1 MGLEEEVVDEE
12 DDEETAEDCCAETED
27 EGLFFFNDV
36 FLGEDLV
43 CFLLL
48 SVEVGGG
55 VDGKDKI
62 LEEEVGDLILL
73 CFFKGENSSRII
85 VPGSLE
91 GLVLSKTLT
100 D

>member
-1 MGLEEEVVDEE
+1 VGLEEEVVDEE

-27 EGLFFFNDV
+27 EGLFFFKDV

-48 SVEVGGG
+48 CVEVGGG

-91 GLVLSKTLT
+91 GLVLSKILT

>member
-1 MGLEEEVVDEE
+1 VVLEEEVVDEE

-27 EGLFFFNDV
+27 EGLFFFKDV
-36 FLGEDLV
+36 FFGEDLV

-62 LEEEVGDLILL
+62 LEEEVGDLIFL
-73 CFFKGENSSRII
+73 CFFKGENSSMII

>member
-27 EGLFFFNDV
+27 EGLFFFKDV

>member
-1 MGLEEEVVDEE
+1 MDEE

-27 EGLFFFNDV
+27 EGLFFFKDV

-48 SVEVGGG
+48 TVEVGEGG
-55 VDGKDKI
+55 VVVVGKDKI

-73 CFFKGENSSRII
+73 CFFSGENSSRII